1 MDLELA
7 TIDDIV
13 NELADRGLQFVIA
26 VQLRVEGE
34 DIERGTRF
42 KVHLCVDGNK
52 NKVEVAN
59 ALIPF
64 FNPKGNDECSPQY

>member
-26 VQLRVEGE
+26 
-34 DIERGTRF
+34 IELIGSSNF

-52 NKVEVAN
+52 NKIEVAQ
-59 ALIPF
+59 ALMPF